1 MKEHIT
7 PEVGDVFYIKPFP
20 MQTVIITNITE
31 YKGII
36 TYTYF
41 NGKNTWETSKTRI
54 KKEWCYL
61 GKSKASMEQLFE
73 VENEDGKVS

>member
-1 MKEHIT
+1 MTKEHIT

-41 NGKNTWETSKTRI
+41 NGKTAWETSKTRI

-61 GKSKASMEQLFE
+61 GKSKANIEQLFE
-73 VENEDGKVS
+73 VENEE

>member
-1 MKEHIT
+1 MSKDT

-41 NGKNTWETSKTRI
+41 NGKTTWEISKTRI
-54 KKEWCYL
+54 KKELCYL
-61 GKSKASMEQLFE
+61 GKSKVNINDLFKT
-73 VENEDGKVS
+73 ENDNG

>member
-1 MKEHIT
+1 MSKDT

-20 MQTVIITNITE
+20 MQKVIITNILE

-41 NGKNTWETSKTRI
+41 NGKTAWETPKTRI

-61 GKSKASMEQLFE
+61 GKSKANIGDLFKT
-73 VENEDGKVS
+73 ENEE